1 MVISNSM
8 HACKAFERIQQTTK
22 MITKTICRIIPNDWR
37 ALSRHGPN
45 DPKQADQRKSLL
57 KESLF

>member
-1 MVISNSM
+1 M
-8 HACKAFERIQQTTK
+8 HVKLLREYSKPQ

-45 DPKQADQRKSLL
+45 DPKQADQREKSA
-57 KESLF
+57 EGVTF